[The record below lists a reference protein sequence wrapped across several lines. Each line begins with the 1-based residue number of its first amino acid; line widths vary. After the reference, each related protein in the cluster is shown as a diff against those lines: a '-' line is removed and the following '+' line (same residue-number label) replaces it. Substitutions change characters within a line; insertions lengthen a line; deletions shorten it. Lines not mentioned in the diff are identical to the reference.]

1 MSYGKLKDL
10 KCIIDIIK
18 NFHVV
23 NGEALKITA
32 LLILIYFI
40 YLIIDF
46 NIYQKT
52 GKSLHLKIIKKYG
65 GCKIWMK

>member
-1 MSYGKLKDL
+1 MNYGRITDL

-18 NFHVV
+18 NFHIV
-23 NGEALKITA
+23 NGDILKILL
-32 LLILIYFI
+32 LLIILYFI

-52 GKSLHLKIIKKYG
+52 GKSLHLKIIKK
-65 GCKIWMK
+65 IWRV

>member
-1 MSYGKLKDL
+1 MKYGELKDL
-10 KCIIDIIK
+10 KCIIDIVK

-23 NGEALKITA
+23 NGDILKV
-32 LLILIYFI
+32 LLILIIIYFV

-52 GKSLHLKIIKKYG
+52 GKSLHLKIIKK
-65 GCKIWMK
+65 IWKN